1 MTSKKITDASSYSRQ
16 TLEEIRIDAVRQIGA
31 ESPED
36 VIAGLGMNRHTIER
50 RLVAYH
56 CGAEERL
63 QAKPIVGAPP
73 KMAARQMAEP

>member
-36 VIAGLGMNRHTIER
+36 VIAGLGMNRRTIER

>member
-1 MTSKKITDASSYSRQ
+1 M
-16 TLEEIRIDAVRQIGA
+16 RIVAARHIGEG

-36 VIAGLGMNRHTIER
+36 VIVSLGMNRRTIER
-50 RLVAYH
+50 RLEPYH

-63 QAKPIVGAPP
+63 RAKPIAGAPP